1 VICKSPFLDCKSYIY
16 KTDLHLLLNLKANTV
31 QAYKQLYKYLSQF
44 ISFSDE
50 EFEFLKQNSAQKS
63 FRKKE
68 FFIRAGD
75 VEQHLYFI
83 SSGIIRQYFI
93 QGKHQVTT
101 DLIAEGTITGS
112 VSSFFTGKPSHY
124 FLEAMEPVSVLT
136 ISKEKLEA
144 LYKSDVKWE
153 RFGRILTTHFLL
165 QQEKHILENICSTV
179 RERFFHFIDTNQELL
194 QRIPQKYLASYLNIK
209 PETFSRLKGVLVKK
223 LIKKTQHAA

>member
-1 VICKSPFLDCKSYIY
+1 MICKSPFLDCKLYIY
-16 KTDLHLLLNLKANTV
+16 KTDLHLLLNLKPGIV

-44 ISFSDE
+44 VSFSDE
-50 EFEFLKQNSAQKS
+50 EFGFLKQNSTQKS

-68 FFIRAGD
+68 FLIREGD

-93 QGKHQVTT
+93 QDKHQVTT
-101 DLIAEGTITGS
+101 DIIAEGTITGS

-124 FLEAMEPVSVLT
+124 FLEVMEPVTALT

-153 RFGRILTTHFLL
+153 RFGRILTTHFLIG
-165 QQEKHILENICSTV
+165 QEKHILENICFTV
-179 RERFFHFIDTNQELL
+179 RERFFHFIEGNPELL

-223 LIKKTQHAA
+223 LIKERQHAT

>member
-1 VICKSPFLDCKSYIY
+1 MNGKLYIY
-16 KTDLHLLLNLKANTV
+16 KTDLHLLLNLKPSTV

-44 ISFSDE
+44 VSFSDE
-50 EFEFLKQNSAQKS
+50 EFEFLKQNSVQKS

-68 FFIRAGD
+68 FLIREGD

-93 QGKHQVTT
+93 QDKHQVTT
-101 DLIAEGTITGS
+101 DIIAEGTITGS

-124 FLEAMEPVSVLT
+124 FLEAMEPVTALT
-136 ISKEKLEA
+136 ISKEKLET

-153 RFGRILTTHFLL
+153 RFGRILTTHFLIE
-165 QQEKHILENICSTV
+165 QEKHILENICFTV
-179 RERFFHFIDTNQELL
+179 RERFFHFIDGNPELL

-209 PETFSRLKGVLVKK
+209 PETFSRLKSVLVKK
-223 LIKKTQHAA
+223 LIKERQHAA